1 MPCEHLSQSFNG
13 KPVVSLE
20 DGRIIGRVADAYV
33 DPVALRMAS
42 VITSKG
48 GMLRGELE
56 GFLGSEV
63 QLWGQDTVLVKHTDI
78 IRGGEE
84 LALDES
90 WMRVSDR
97 VHGHEV
103 ADSEG
108 TRLGRIGDAVIGCD
122 GRIVGYTMSEVLAD
136 SPAVVEGRIPAEYSH
151 SFGRDILI
159 VDTTH
164 GSRMGESAHV
174 GTPPTEDS

>member
-1 MPCEHLSQSFNG
+1 MQREYPSQSFNG

-33 DPVALRMAS
+33 DPASLRIGA

-48 GMLRGELE
+48 GVLRRELE

-63 QLWGQDTVLVKHTDI
+63 ELWGQDTVLVKRTDI
-78 IRGGEE
+78 LRSGEE
-84 LALDES
+84 LGLGER
-90 WMRVSDR
+90 WLRVSDR

-108 TRLGRIGDAVIGCD
+108 TRIG
-122 GRIVGYTMSEVLAD
+122 IVGDVIIDSDGSMVGYSLSEIIND
-136 SPAVVEGRIPAEYSH
+136 SPAIVEGRIPVGYSH
-151 SFGRDILI
+151 
-159 VDTTH
+159 
-164 GSRMGESAHV
+164 
-174 GTPPTEDS
+174 